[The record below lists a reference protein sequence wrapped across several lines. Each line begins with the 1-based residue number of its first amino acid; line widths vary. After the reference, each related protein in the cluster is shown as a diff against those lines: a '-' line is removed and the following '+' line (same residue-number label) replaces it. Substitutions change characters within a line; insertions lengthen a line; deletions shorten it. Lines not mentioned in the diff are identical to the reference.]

1 MVLGMLVLLALSA
14 TADAA
19 YEPDLQSAS
28 VAASA
33 DETAIRK
40 VIGDYAKAIENK
52 DVELFKAVKPNLSLD
67 EEKRARSAFASI
79 QSQVVKI
86 TFLSIDMK
94 EHQAVVKVTR
104 RDTINGSIPGAFP
117 QTFTMSKGRTG
128 KAPGMEPLMVSRR

>member
-1 MVLGMLVLLALSA
+1 MVLGMLVVLALSA
-14 TADAA
+14 PADAA

-28 VAASA
+28 VAAST

-52 DVELFKAVKPNLSLD
+52 DLELFKAVKPNLSLD

-86 TFLSIDMK
+86 TFLSIDLK

-128 KAPGMEPLMVSRR
+128 WVIDEIGR

>member
-1 MVLGMLVLLALSA
+1 MVLGMVVVLALSA
-14 TADAA
+14 PADAA
-19 YEPDLQSAS
+19 YLPDLQAAS
-28 VAASA
+28 VGASA

-52 DVELFKAVKPNLSLD
+52 DLELFKAVKPNLTLE

-117 QTFTMSKGRTG
+117 QTFTMNKGRTG
-128 KAPGMEPLMVSRR
+128 WVIAEIGR

>member
-1 MVLGMLVLLALSA
+1 MLVALALA
-14 TADAA
+14 GPAGVG

-28 VAASA
+28 AAEST
-33 DETAIRK
+33 DEAAIRK
-40 VIGDYAKAIENK
+40 LIGDYAKAIESK
-52 DVELFKAVKPNLSLD
+52 DLGLFKTVKPNLSPD

-86 TFLSIDMK
+86 TFVSIDVK

-117 QTFTMSKGRTG
+117 QTFNLSKGRAG
-128 KAPGMEPLMVSRR
+128 WVIDEIGR

>member
-1 MVLGMLVLLALSA
+1 MRLVIGLLVVLALSA
-14 TADAA
+14 PADAA
-19 YEPDLQSAS
+19 YQPDLQSA
-28 VAASA
+28 AGASSP
-33 DETAIRK
+33 DESAIRK
-40 VIGDYAKAIENK
+40 VIADYAKAIENK
-52 DVELFKAVKPNLSLD
+52 DVDLFKSVKPNLSAD
-67 EEKRARSAFASI
+67 EEKRARTAFASI

-128 KAPGMEPLMVSRR
+128 WVIEEIGR

>member
-1 MVLGMLVLLALSA
+1 MVLCMLVVLAL
-14 TADAA
+14 TAPAEAA
-19 YEPDLQSAS
+19 YAPDVQSAS

-40 VIGDYAKAIENK
+40 VIADYARAIENK
-52 DVELFKAVKPNLSLD
+52 DVELFKTVKPNLSAD
-67 EEKRARSAFASI
+67 EEKRARTAFASI

-86 TFLSIDMK
+86 TFVSIDMK

-104 RDTINGSIPGAFP
+104 RDTVNGSIPGAFP

-128 KAPGMEPLMVSRR
+128 WVIDEIGR

>member
-1 MVLGMLVLLALSA
+1 MVLCMLVVLAL
-14 TADAA
+14 TAPAEAA
-19 YEPDLQSAS
+19 YAPDVQSAS

-40 VIGDYAKAIENK
+40 VIADYARAIENK
-52 DVELFKAVKPNLSLD
+52 DVELFKTVKPNLSAD
-67 EEKRARSAFASI
+67 EEKRARTAFASI

-86 TFLSIDMK
+86 TFLSIDLK
-94 EHQAVVKVTR
+94 DRQAVVKVTR

-128 KAPGMEPLMVSRR
+128 WVIDEIGR